1 MKRILIINNDV
12 DTLSLLKS
20 WLEKKDYDV
29 KFTVHTHEVPDIIN
43 EFVPDL
49 MLIDV
54 LEIEVLIE
62 LKSLVQSKEI
72 PVILM
77 TGNSLHDRHKYISL
91 ADDVIEKPFK
101 TKLLEKKVQQFLNKT
116 E

>member
-12 DTLSLLKS
+12 DTLSLLKK

-29 KFTVHTHEVPDIIN
+29 KFTVHTQGVPDLIN

-49 MLIDV
+49 ILIDV
-54 LEIEVLIE
+54 MQVDVLKE
-62 LKSLVQSKEI
+62 LKSLVKSKEI

-77 TGNSLHDRHKYISL
+77 TGNSFRDQHKYISL
-91 ADDVIEKPFK
+91 ADDVIEKPFE
-101 TKLLEKKVQQFLNKT
+101 TKLLEKKIQHFLKKAG
-116 E
+116 